1 MVTDDGGVVSR
12 PYTPTH
18 VTTTRFEIPIKIYDD
33 GRLTQHVRHWKVGD
47 SIEWRGPYN
56 EDVDLLNKKV
66 PCLLLVAGGTGIAP
80 FVRVIDETLKDD
92 ENETRIRLL
101 YCVRSGADIL
111 FEEQF
116 SEWARHW
123 NFIIVICG
131 DGKDSLPYLFKCVN
145 TRLTEEH
152 FQEQLKTLSRGDLDN
167 VLVSV
172 CGRTTLE
179 KDVVNF
185 AERAG
190 VDPKKILRFPG

>member
-131 DGKDSLPYLFKCVN
+131 DGVEKDSLPYLFK
-145 TRLTEEH
+145 
-152 FQEQLKTLSRGDLDN
+152 GDLDN

-185 AERAG
+185 AKRAG